1 MGAVSGALAYR
12 RFVLKLSGEALGPGW
27 NSGAAAAMERT
38 DRLGL
43 DMDNAKRIAREIHEV
58 HKLGAEIA
66 IVVGGGNFIRGRT
79 LRQAG
84 VDANT
89 ADKMGMVATVI
100 NALALGVALRE
111 MGADA
116 RVMSAI
122 AMPGIA
128 EAYDREACL
137 RHLGSGRVVVLAAGT
152 GNPHF
157 TTDSGAALRARE
169 LEAAAVLK
177 ATNVD
182 GVYSD
187 DPRKNAKAE
196 RFERL
201 SFGEVVRRNLQ
212 VMDITAVTLC
222 REGEIPIVVFDLA
235 RQGNLMLAAQ
245 GRAVGTLVKGE

>member
-1 MGAVSGALAYR
+1 MAYR

-27 NSGAAAAMERT
+27 KSGAAAAMERT

-43 DMDNAKRIAREIHEV
+43 DMENAKLIAREIAAV
-58 HKLGAEIA
+58 HARKAEIA
-66 IVVGGGNFIRGRT
+66 VVVGGGNFIRGRT

-111 MGADA
+111 NGVDA

-122 AMPGIA
+122 SMPGIA
-128 EAYDREACL
+128 EAYDREVCL
-137 RHLGSGRVVVLAAGT
+137 RHLEAGRVVVLAAGT

-169 LEAAAVLK
+169 LEAKAVLK

-187 DPRKNAKAE
+187 DPRKNAKAK
-196 RFERL
+196 RFEKL
-201 SFGEVVRRNLQ
+201 GFGEVVRRNLQ

-222 REGEIPIVVFDLA
+222 REGGIPIVVFDLA
-235 RQGNLMLAAQ
+235 VKGNLMRAAQ
-245 GRAVGTLVKGE
+245 GKAVGTLVKGE